1 MMFRVCT
8 MSLVLMAANVPYKV
22 RRHSTYEPAQ
32 PAETAQW
39 AVFAGKMR
47 AKLQPSD
54 QRAGRVESTQVL
66 FAEISTNPGFEL
78 GRDLLPSSFEA
89 LQAHSQVGNIM
100 HCKR

>member
-1 MMFRVCT
+1 
-8 MSLVLMAANVPYKV
+8 
-22 RRHSTYEPAQ
+22 
-32 PAETAQW
+32 
-39 AVFAGKMR
+39 
-47 AKLQPSD
+47 
-54 QRAGRVESTQVL
+54 VESAQVL